1 MKWREPITLTVRIL
15 SPVVIG
21 TGEKCNTLGFVTD
34 DGKVL
39 VVDERKFFAAL
50 SEPQRERFLSWIEPL
65 VGNLAH
71 IRQQIQR
78 AGRNQAL
85 RQQLRRQRREAESN
99 LSLAKFLRENLQM
112 SQPAQWLRSVQALRY
127 EVAAV
132 APPNRYEG
140 LTLCLKTPDHRPYIP
155 GSELKGAIRTA
166 VLAQALH
173 GKALDSLAEA
183 LQSED
188 IKQLIKDIKQLI
200 DEIQQLKKGPHLER
214 ELRQKQSALSRKLRN
229 LWQETEQNLLRAG
242 SKDAHNDL
250 FRGIAISDSEPL
262 PTDALRIY
270 AAKRLNMSRDVTV
283 FVEAIAPN
291 SETKVTLSVACPD
304 RWLQAIGLTDKAGW
318 LDWTKLAH
326 ALYEHSNAVLDF
338 IAKKFPAREFPQVHA
353 KAQKLKE
360 QNKPDEPLVC
370 LGWGQGFLSIT
381 MTEPLRQKFPTAYE
395 TLRQAM
401 AQAIRQY
408 ERTKQNN
415 FPKTIWAALDANSQP
430 SDLFGWVQLIAR

>member
-65 VGNLAH
+65 VGNLAY

-85 RQQLRRQRREAESN
+85 RQQLGRQRREAESN
-99 LSLAKFLRENLQM
+99 LSLKKFLQETLQM

-132 APPNRYEG
+132 ALPNRYEG
-140 LTLCLKTPDHRPYIP
+140 FTLCLKTPDHRPYIP

-166 VLAQALH
+166 VLAKMLN
-173 GKALDSLAEA
+173 D
-183 LQSED
+183 D
-188 IKQLIKDIKQLI
+188 V
-200 DEIQQLKKGPHLER
+200 
-214 ELRQKQSALSRKLRN
+214 
-229 LWQETEQNLLRAG
+229 NLLRQLAQNLRPSMTKG
-242 SKDAHNDL
+242 QMNALWQGNEWLLLRRNQNDRDAHNDL

-291 SETKVTLSVACPD
+291 SETEVTLSVACPD

-326 ALYEHSNAVLDF
+326 ALYEHSNAILDF
-338 IAKKFPAREFPQVHA
+338 IAKKFPAREFPQVQA

-381 MTEPLRQKFPTAYE
+381 MTEPLRQKFPEAYE

>member
-21 TGEKCNTLGFVTD
+21 TGERCNPMGFFVAD
-34 DGKVL
+34 DGRVW
-39 VVDERKFFAAL
+39 VVDERKFIEVL
-50 SEPQRERFLSWIEPL
+50 IERGLAEGFRIWLEGQLQQNRRPNLKGFFDAKEIFGEEKSAEKKTEILRASVAYVLPL
-65 VGNLAH
+65 VS
-71 IRQQIQR
+71 
-78 AGRNQAL
+78 L
-85 RQQLRRQRREAESN
+85 RQRM
-99 LSLAKFLRENLQM
+99 LQF
-112 SQPAQWLRSVQALRY
+112 
-127 EVAAV
+127 
-132 APPNRYEG
+132 N
-140 LTLCLKTPDHRPYIP
+140 LCLKTPDHRPYIP

-166 VLAQALH
+166 VLVQTLH

-183 LQSED
+183 LQSE
-188 IKQLIKDIKQLI
+188 DIKQLI

-250 FRGIAISDSEPL
+250 FRGIAISDSKPL
-262 PTDALRIY
+262 QTNALRIY
-270 AAKRLNMSRDVTV
+270 PAKRLNMSRDMSRDVTV

-291 SETKVTLSVACPD
+291 SETEVTLSVACPD

-353 KAQKLKE
+353 KAQELKE

-381 MTEPLRQKFPTAYE
+381 MTEPLRQKFPKAYE
-395 TLRQAM
+395 TLRQAL

-408 ERTKQNN
+408 KCTKQNN
-415 FPKTIWAALDANSQP
+415 FPKTLWVALDRNGQP
-430 SDLFGWVQLIAR
+430 SDLFGWVQLIVR

>member
-65 VGNLAH
+65 VGNLAY

-85 RQQLRRQRREAESN
+85 RQQLGRQRREAESN
-99 LSLAKFLRENLQM
+99 LSLKKFLQETLQM

-132 APPNRYEG
+132 IPPNRYEG
-140 LTLCLKTPDHRPYIP
+140 FTLCLKTPDHRPYIP

-166 VLAQALH
+166 VLAKMLN
-173 GKALDSLAEA
+173 D
-183 LQSED
+183 D
-188 IKQLIKDIKQLI
+188 V
-200 DEIQQLKKGPHLER
+200 
-214 ELRQKQSALSRKLRN
+214 
-229 LWQETEQNLLRAG
+229 NLLRQLAQNLRPSMTKG
-242 SKDAHNDL
+242 QMNALWQGNEWLLLRRNQNDRDAHNDL

-291 SETKVTLSVACPD
+291 SETEVTLSVACPD

-318 LDWTKLAH
+318 LDWAKLAH
-326 ALYEHSNAVLDF
+326 ALYEHSNAILDF
-338 IAKKFPAREFPQVHA
+338 IAKKFPAREFPQVQA

>member
-1 MKWREPITLTVRIL
+1 M
-15 SPVVIG
+15 
-21 TGEKCNTLGFVTD
+21 GFFVAD
-34 DGKVL
+34 DGRVW
-39 VVDERKFFAAL
+39 VVDERKFIEVL
-50 SEPQRERFLSWIEPL
+50 IERGLAEGFRIWLEGQLQQNRRPNLKGFFDAKEIFGEEKSAEKKTEILRASVAYVLPL
-65 VGNLAH
+65 VS
-71 IRQQIQR
+71 
-78 AGRNQAL
+78 L
-85 RQQLRRQRREAESN
+85 RQRM
-99 LSLAKFLRENLQM
+99 LQF
-112 SQPAQWLRSVQALRY
+112 
-127 EVAAV
+127 
-132 APPNRYEG
+132 N
-140 LTLCLKTPDHRPYIP
+140 LCLKTPDHRPYIP

-166 VLAQALH
+166 VLVQALH

-291 SETKVTLSVACPD
+291 RETKVTLSVACPD

-338 IAKKFPAREFPQVHA
+338 IAKRFPQVQA
-353 KAQKLKE
+353 KAQWLRK
-360 QNKPDEPLVC
+360 QNNPQAPLVC

-381 MTEPLRQKFPTAYE
+381 MTEPLRQKFPEAYE
-395 TLRQAM
+395 ALRQAM
-401 AQAIRQY
+401 AQAIGHY
-408 ERTKQNN
+408 GRTQANN
-415 FPKTIWAALDANSQP
+415 FPKTLWVALDKNGQP

>member
-65 VGNLAH
+65 VGNLAY

-85 RQQLRRQRREAESN
+85 RQQLGRQRREAESN
-99 LSLAKFLRENLQM
+99 LSLKKFLQETLQM

-132 APPNRYEG
+132 ALPNRYEG
-140 LTLCLKTPDHRPYIP
+140 FTLCLKTPDHRPYIP

-166 VLAQALH
+166 VLAKMLN
-173 GKALDSLAEA
+173 D
-183 LQSED
+183 D
-188 IKQLIKDIKQLI
+188 V
-200 DEIQQLKKGPHLER
+200 
-214 ELRQKQSALSRKLRN
+214 
-229 LWQETEQNLLRAG
+229 NLLRQLAQNLRPSMTKG
-242 SKDAHNDL
+242 QMNALWQGNEWLLLRRNQNDRDAHNDL

-291 SETKVTLSVACPD
+291 SETEVTLSVACPD

-430 SDLFGWVQLIAR
+430 SDLFGWVQLVAR